1 MEVDVVPEGGEVVSS
16 GSPWVLVARTFA
28 KNKLALLGV
37 GLVLAV
43 VIFSFLGP
51 LVYHTDQLNPNLA
64 NVNLAPGGGHPL
76 GTDSSGFD
84 ILGRLMEGGQSSIE
98 VGLAVGVAST
108 VFGLIYGAISG
119 FFGGALDG
127 VLMRLVDIGYAIP
140 IVFLFIFM
148 AQVFKP
154 SLTLLIVL
162 LIAVSWLIPARLVRG
177 ETLSL
182 RTREYVQAVQ
192 VMGGRS
198 WRIIVR
204 HIIPNTIGIIMVTV
218 TFQIANAILTLAV
231 LQYLGFGL
239 PPTTPT
245 WGSMLS
251 DGTTYLQ
258 DGYWWEIYPA
268 LAMIVITVVAFNF
281 IGDAL
286 QDAFDVRLQE
296 R

>member
-1 MEVDVVPEGGEVVSS
+1 
-16 GSPWVLVARTFA
+16 
-28 KNKLALLGV
+28 
-37 GLVLAV
+37 
-43 VIFSFLGP
+43 
-51 LVYHTDQLNPNLA
+51 
-64 NVNLAPGGGHPL
+64 
-76 GTDSSGFD
+76 
-84 ILGRLMEGGQSSIE
+84 
-98 VGLAVGVAST
+98 
-108 VFGLIYGAISG
+108 
-119 FFGGALDG
+119 
-127 VLMRLVDIGYAIP
+127 MRFVDIGLAIP

-148 AQVFKP
+148 AQIYKP

-162 LIAVSWLIPARLVRG
+162 LTFVSWLIPARLVRG
-177 ETLSL
+177 ETLGL

-198 WRIIVR
+198 WRIIIR
-204 HIIPNTIGIIMVTV
+204 HIIPNTIGVIMVTV
-218 TFQIANAILTLAV
+218 TFQIANAILILAV

-258 DGYWWEIYPA
+258 DGYWWEVYPA
-268 LAMIVITVVAFNF
+268 LIAIIITVVAFNF